1 MSYLD
6 KDSEEKFVRFVE
18 RMPTVSY
25 TSATRRHDGRGG
37 RVANIKVTFR
47 NWTA

>member
-25 TSATRRHDGRGG
+25 IYLSDAST
-37 RVANIKVTFR
+37 
-47 NWTA
+47 

>member
-1 MSYLD
+1 MEYLD

-25 TSATRRHDGRGG
+25 AQRCVD
-37 RVANIKVTFR
+37 I
-47 NWTA
+47 

>member
-1 MSYLD
+1 MKYPD

-25 TSATRRHDGRGG
+25 ASAMRRHLS
-37 RVANIKVTFR
+37 
-47 NWTA
+47 WTRS

>member
-1 MSYLD
+1 MKYLD

-25 TSATRRHDGRGG
+25 ASAMCRHLSRA
-37 RVANIKVTFR
+37 RS
-47 NWTA
+47 